1 MTSNLGS
8 VSVFLIGQRRSLDCP
23 GFLKGHFEICCNELR
38 VDEHCGATRDLKCAE
53 FESLTSF
60 QRSTWRQMPKG
71 TLSGDLAHR
80 RAGPTLTSHA
90 RIIDELYLSWAL
102 GIISG
107 LNSLVRVAAKG
118 TYRDL
123 SAMDDDAMKR
133 LLSQYCEELLVKRAF
148 EGRSQNSERGD
159 RADLQFPAA
168 EGKGIKKYQ
177 CSRGPVTGANPN
189 RPQPLH
195 AAFFGSR
202 RSLE

>member
-1 MTSNLGS
+1 

-23 GFLKGHFEICCNELR
+23 GLLKGHFETCCNELR
-38 VDEHCGATRDLKCAE
+38 LDEHCGATRDLKCAE

-90 RIIDELYLSWAL
+90 RTIDELYLSWAL

-118 TYRDL
+118 TY
-123 SAMDDDAMKR
+123 MDDDAMKR
-133 LLSQYCEELLVKRAF
+133 LLSQYCEELLVKRP
-148 EGRSQNSERGD
+148 S
-159 RADLQFPAA
+159 RADLRIGSVAMERTFSSRRRKVKVSRNTNARAAPSPVPTRIGPNRCMRRFSEAA
-168 EGKGIKKYQ
+168 EALN
-177 CSRGPVTGANPN
+177 SV
-189 RPQPLH
+189 
-195 AAFFGSR
+195 
-202 RSLE
+202 